1 MNPHIKSFI
10 NKVPYLQE
18 FMRIRRRK
26 KRATGYYKPKVKLI
40 NDWAK
45 KKTEFSNYYYDL
57 SESNRSDLASLISA
71 ITETPFKQVEAIFDE
86 LENNESLRVHISN
99 SWTKD
104 LMMSDAKLGYG
115 RRVGWYAFIR
125 ILKPKIVV
133 ETGVHHGVGSCV
145 ITTALSKNAEDGFA
159 GQYFG
164 TDIDKSAGKL
174 LIQPYSKF
182 GKILYGDSI
191 ESLKQLTDSVDI
203 FINDSDH
210 SGEYEKLE
218 YETINAKLSKKA
230 LILGDNSHATNSLR
244 IFSQATSRNFI
255 FFKEIPKEHWYP
267 GAGIGISFS
276 KPTEPESN

>member
-1 MNPHIKSFI
+1 MNPYLKSFI
-10 NKVPYLQE
+10 KKVPLLQE
-18 FMRIRRRK
+18 FMRIRGRK
-26 KRATGYYKPKVKLI
+26 KRATSYYKPSFRLI

-57 SESNRSDLASLISA
+57 NESNRSDLASLISA
-71 ITETPFKQVEAIFDE
+71 ITETPFKQVEALFDE
-86 LENNESLRVHISN
+86 LENNENLRAHISN
-99 SWTKD
+99 SWARD
-104 LMMSDAKLGYG
+104 PMMSDAKLGYG
-115 RRVGWYAFIR
+115 RRLGWYAFIR

-145 ITTALSKNAEDGFA
+145 ITSALIKNAEDGFI

-164 TDIDKSAGKL
+164 TDIDKNAGKL
-174 LIQPYSKF
+174 LVQPYSKF

-191 ESLKQLTDSVDI
+191 NSLKQLNESVDI

-218 YETINAKLSKKA
+218 YETINSKLSANA

-244 IFSQATSRNFI
+244 TFSQSTERNFI
-255 FFKEIPKEHWYP
+255 FFKELPREHWYP
-267 GAGIGISFS
+267 GAGIGISF
-276 KPTEPESN
+276 KTLF

>member
-1 MNPHIKSFI
+1 MNPYLKSFI
-10 NKVPYLQE
+10 KKIPLLQE
-18 FMRIRRRK
+18 FMRIRGRK
-26 KRATGYYKPKVKLI
+26 KRATSYYKPSFRLI

-57 SESNRSDLASLISA
+57 NESNRFDLASLISA
-71 ITETPFKQVEAIFDE
+71 ITEKPFKQVEALFDE
-86 LENNESLRVHISN
+86 LENNESLRAHISN
-99 SWTKD
+99 SWARD
-104 LMMSDAKLGYG
+104 PMMSDAKLGYG
-115 RRVGWYAFIR
+115 RRLGWYAFIR

-145 ITTALSKNAEDGFA
+145 ITSALIKNAEDGFI

-164 TDIDKSAGKL
+164 TDIDKNAGKL
-174 LIQPYSKF
+174 LVQPYSKF
-182 GKILYGDSI
+182 GKVLYGDSI

-244 IFSQATSRNFI
+244 IFSQATDRNFI
-255 FFKEIPKEHWYP
+255 FFKEIPREHWYP
-267 GAGIGISFS
+267 GAGIGISF
-276 KPTEPESN
+276 KTL

>member
-1 MNPHIKSFI
+1 MNPYLKSFI
-10 NKVPYLQE
+10 KKVPLLQE
-18 FMRIRRRK
+18 FMRIRGRK
-26 KRATGYYKPKVKLI
+26 KRATSYYKPSFRLI

-57 SESNRSDLASLISA
+57 NESNRSDLASLISA
-71 ITETPFKQVEAIFDE
+71 ITETPFKQVEALFDE
-86 LENNESLRVHISN
+86 LENNENLRAHISN
-99 SWTKD
+99 SWARD
-104 LMMSDAKLGYG
+104 PMMSDAKLGFG
-115 RRVGWYAFIR
+115 RRLGWYAFIR

-145 ITTALSKNAEDGFA
+145 ITSALIKNAEDGFI

-164 TDIDKSAGKL
+164 TDIDKNAGKL
-174 LIQPYSKF
+174 LIKPYSKF

-210 SGEYEKLE
+210 RGEYEKLE
-218 YETINAKLSKKA
+218 YETINTKLSKKA

-244 IFSQATSRNFI
+244 IFSQATDRNFI
-255 FFKEIPKEHWYP
+255 FFKEIPREHWYP

-276 KPTEPESN
+276 KPAVTESN